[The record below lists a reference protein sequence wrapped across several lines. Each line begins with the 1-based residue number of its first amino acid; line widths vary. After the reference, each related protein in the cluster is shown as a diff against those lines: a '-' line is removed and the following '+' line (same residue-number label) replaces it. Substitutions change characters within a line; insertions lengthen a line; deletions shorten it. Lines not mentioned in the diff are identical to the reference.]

1 MVPKV
6 RRRSGIAIC
15 RWIWDRI
22 PNILQQKKIT
32 EAFIIVEKVGG
43 KPTFLMIPPLYPL
56 FGNEMAVN
64 RLLLSTVPVVVSI
77 NIFLGMNLYFICIV
91 AAMFMPFNEVPF
103 YRW

>member
-1 MVPKV
+1 
-6 RRRSGIAIC
+6 
-15 RWIWDRI
+15 
-22 PNILQQKKIT
+22 
-32 EAFIIVEKVGG
+32 VEKVGG

-91 AAMFMPFNEVPF
+91 AAMLMPFNEVPF